1 MKLVN
6 KLLLSVLV
14 MSSLVGCKAQVAKY
28 TIDSSVMYFEDGHQC
43 AKYNVIC
50 DKNLDEQN
58 LARIYKNILI
68 NQDDGLYA
76 HTIDFYRSEDRIDD
90 GTYDIAEIVEGNGND
105 YQFFKAEK

>member
-1 MKLVN
+1 
-6 KLLLSVLV
+6 
-14 MSSLVGCKAQVAKY
+14 
-28 TIDSSVMYFEDGHQC
+28 MYFEDGHQC

-50 DKNLDEQN
+50 GKNLDEQN

-76 HTIDFYRSEDRIDD
+76 HTIDFYSSEERIDD

-105 YQFFKAEK
+105 Y